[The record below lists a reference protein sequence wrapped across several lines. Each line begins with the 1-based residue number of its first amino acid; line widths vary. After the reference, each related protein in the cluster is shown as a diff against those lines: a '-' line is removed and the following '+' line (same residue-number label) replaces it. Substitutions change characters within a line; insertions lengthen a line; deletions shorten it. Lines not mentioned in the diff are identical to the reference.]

1 LEEIKKIVQEKIDEL
16 KEKTIFQMDLILVS
30 EILDN
35 LAKSEENL
43 LNFVQISFDN
53 YTHLHEVDDDETE
66 EPKVASGGI
75 LKKPIAKTER
85 QNLGKRKKIPYKAV
99 TLLKQW
105 LFENIQDP
113 YPSNEVKEELAKK
126 TGLTFK
132 QVHNWFINA
141 RGRIWKKMVNPERF
155 GNVVEK
161 LYVQNVAKGNAKK

>member
-1 LEEIKKIVQEKIDEL
+1 
-16 KEKTIFQMDLILVS
+16 MDLILVS
-30 EILDN
+30 EILQN

-43 LNFVQISFDN
+43 LNFVQISLDHYN
-53 YTHLHEVDDDETE
+53 NLNEVDDLEENE
-66 EPKVASGGI
+66 EPKIVNGI
-75 LKKPIAKTER
+75 LKKPISKLEPQDAA
-85 QNLGKRKKIPYKAV
+85 KRKKIPYKAV
-99 TLLKQW
+99 SVLKQW

-113 YPSNEVKEELAKK
+113 YPSNETKEELAKK

-161 LYVQNVAKGNAKK
+161 LYKQNVANGNFKK